1 VVINYLIVG
10 VLMLCT
16 MLSLG
21 ELAVMYPINGAYYEY
36 TARFCDPSWGF
47 AIGWLY
53 AISWMLTLPFE
64 ITAASLTVQY
74 WSTTFNPAYLVT
86 IYLVALI
93 IIQVFGVRGWVPA
106 VRTRGLHE
114 QTLILGQIWRG

>member
-1 VVINYLIVG
+1 MG
-10 VLMLCT
+10 FRHR
-16 MLSLG
+16 
-21 ELAVMYPINGAYYEY
+21 LAVRDQLDAYTVGEFAA
-36 TARFCDPSWGF
+36 TAAAAVPRF
-47 AIGWLY
+47 AIADLRVHR
-53 AISWMLTLPFE
+53 PFE

>member
-1 VVINYLIVG
+1 MVINYLIVG

-53 AISWMLTLPFE
+53 AISWMLTLWVNSRQRRRRRCLDLPLL
-64 ITAASLTVQY
+64 TCVCTGPSKSL
-74 WSTTFNPAYLVT
+74 P
-86 IYLVALI
+86 
-93 IIQVFGVRGWVPA
+93 QV
-106 VRTRGLHE
+106 
-114 QTLILGQIWRG
+114 